1 MNSNIFVEFLQDLT
15 SINEKLISDTELNGG
30 GLHEIKSGGYLK
42 VHRF

>member
-30 GLHEIKSGGYLK
+30 GRTK
-42 VHRF
+42 

>member
-15 SINEKLISDTELNGG
+15 SINEKLISVSELNV

-42 VHRF
+42 VYRF